1 MNLNNYKVL
10 LITITT
16 IIALSVFY
24 SLPSNIFPNQKE
36 ESFFSLAI
44 LGENGKANDYFPT
57 DEPIIFLNTPARWHV
72 YLYNKMGEAQQV
84 KIKVKLSDSK
94 TLPPNSTTCTPSS
107 AIEIFEFRRVLRD
120 NDNITIPLEWKIIDI
135 SENEES
141 DSVLIINI
149 NNYLTP
155 LNFEVFED
163 EKIKMIFELWVYDV
177 MLHDFK
183 FEWSDLGET
192 RCIWN
197 QITFHISR

>member
-10 LITITT
+10 IFMITS

-24 SLPSNIFPNQKE
+24 PILSTILPKQQE

-57 DEPIIFLNTPARWHV
+57 DEPTIFLNTPVRWQV
-72 YLYNKMGEAQQV
+72 YIYNKMGEAQQV
-84 KIKVKLSDSK
+84 MIKVKISDSK
-94 TLPPNSTTCTPSS
+94 TIPPNSTTCTPSS
-107 AIEIFEFRRVLRD
+107 AIEIYEFRRALQD
-120 NDNITIPLEWKIIDI
+120 NETITIPLEWEITEI

-141 DSVLIINI
+141 YNILKVNI
-149 NNYLTP
+149 NNYLIP
-155 LNFEVFED
+155 INFDVFED
-163 EKIKMIFELWVYDV
+163 ERIKMIFELWVYDV
-177 MLHDFK
+177 ILHDFK

-197 QITFHISR
+197 QLTFSISR